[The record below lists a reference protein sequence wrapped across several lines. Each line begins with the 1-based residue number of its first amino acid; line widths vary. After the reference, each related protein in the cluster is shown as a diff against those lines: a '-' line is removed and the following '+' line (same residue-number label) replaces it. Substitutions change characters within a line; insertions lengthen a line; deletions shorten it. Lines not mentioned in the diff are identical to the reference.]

1 MKERIVCVIAA
12 ALLLFAAGCAK
23 REAVNADAGAVADEI
38 VKSVTFRDQM
48 SPIAQKTI
56 VKNYGLDAADVTKA
70 KAYESTGATAEE
82 AAVFEAKDEAAAE
95 RVKKAA
101 QGRVEDQK
109 SAFQDYQPKEMAKL
123 KNPLLIQSGRYVV
136 LVVADDTSGAKKIT
150 DRYLR

>member
-1 MKERIVCVIAA
+1 
-12 ALLLFAAGCAK
+12 
-23 REAVNADAGAVADEI
+23 
-38 VKSVTFRDQM
+38 
-48 SPIAQKTI
+48 
-56 VKNYGLDAADVTKA
+56 
-70 KAYESTGATAEE
+70 
-82 AAVFEAKDEAAAE
+82 VFEAMDEAAAE